1 MNHNN
6 FQPGIRPAS
15 PCIRENHPAKAR
27 VAGRAHLGKTGRR
40 VDEYPVSEVRE
51 PLQKEIAADTA
62 ARGEATKLLIAEQGR
77 WYTAIVRPLFALP
90 FIVFGFKVV
99 VWDKVLGWGVTDRL
113 DPNMWG
119 VFQTIIVSYFGASA
133 VERVAR
139 IFRR

>member
-1 MNHNN
+1 M
-6 FQPGIRPAS
+6 AL
-15 PCIRENHPAKAR
+15 E
-27 VAGRAHLGKTGRR
+27 L
-40 VDEYPVSEVRE
+40 
-51 PLQKEIAADTA
+51 LQKEIAADTA
-62 ARGEATKLLIAEQGR
+62 ARAEATKLLIAEQGR